1 MVILDMILEVLGK
14 VVDALAEQSDL
25 NFRRAGIRL
34 MNPELLDDFLF
45 LLLSNSHVLRFFLS
59 FLFLVKYFLPY

>member
-14 VVDALAEQSDL
+14 MVDALAEQSDL
-25 NFRRAGIRL
+25 HFGRAGIPL

-45 LLLSNSHVLRFFLS
+45 LLLSNPHVLRFFS
-59 FLFLVKYFLPY
+59 LFPLLI

>member
-14 VVDALAEQSDL
+14 MVDALAEQSDL
-25 NFRRAGIRL
+25 HFGRTGIRL

-45 LLLSNSHVLRFFLS
+45 LLWSNSHDLRFFS
-59 FLFLVKYFLPY
+59 LFPFFS